1 MFNGRD
7 VYRLTIIFCW
17 RSVSHGLR
25 QKPPFVWTGDHGSQN
40 QATTAMTMVRP
51 PSIIGQK
58 QSDKISNCKDWPP
71 EECMGRTN
79 DEEPEPSWPAGSVAH
94 LENTG
99 REQRRENAGDVERR
113 PEEAKS
119 HPHLA

>member
-1 MFNGRD
+1 MAGT
-7 VYRLTIIFCW
+7 YRLTIIFCW

-51 PSIIGQK
+51 PSMIAQK
-58 QSDKISNCKDWPP
+58 QSDKISNRKDWPL

-94 LENTG
+94 LEDTG